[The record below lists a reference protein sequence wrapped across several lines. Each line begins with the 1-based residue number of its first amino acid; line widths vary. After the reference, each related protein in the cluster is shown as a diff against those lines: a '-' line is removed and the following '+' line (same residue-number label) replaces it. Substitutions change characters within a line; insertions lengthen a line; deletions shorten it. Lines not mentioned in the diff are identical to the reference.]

1 MSDALKNIQNVNGLI
16 SEILG
21 GDGPLPSID
30 ASSLVGMS
38 EHQRDQGRL
47 ALAEATSA
55 VELEALRVALLGDRS
70 GLHLLKRCLKRLDP
84 GTRKLVGA
92 SANQASKLLETAIE
106 EARQRIGAGAGE
118 ARPAFDVTLPGRRP
132 FEGRRHILYQVRDEI
147 IDIFRGMGY
156 SVAEGPQVE
165 DDHHNFGALNF
176 GPHHPARDAHDTLF
190 LENGAL
196 LRTHTSP
203 VQIRVMETT
212 RPPLRMIFPGRVYRA
227 EQIDP
232 SHAAEFHQ
240 IEGLYVD
247 RGVSMAHLKG
257 ALFAFARALL
267 GPDTRTRFRPSY
279 FPFTEPS
286 GEVDVS
292 CLLCGGTGQRQADG
306 AASRCSVCKGS
317 GWLEILGCGMVHPNV
332 FRSVGYDPEEWT
344 GFAFGM
350 GFERITMLKYGIPD
364 VRYFLENDLRFL
376 EQF

>member
-1 MSDALKNIQNVNGLI
+1 MTDALNEIQKVNGLI

-21 GDGPLPSID
+21 GDGPLPSLD
-30 ASSLVGMS
+30 PEGLKAAA
-38 EHQRDQGRL
+38 EQQANEGRA
-47 ALAEATSA
+47 ALERATSA
-55 VELEALRVALLGDRS
+55 KDLEAVRIALLGDRS
-70 GLHLLKRCLKRLDP
+70 GLHLIKRNLKRLDP
-84 GTRKLVGA
+84 ELRKIVGA
-92 SANQASKLLETAIE
+92 SANRATKAIE
-106 EARQRIGAGAGE
+106 EALAAARERLGASADR
-118 ARPAFDVTLPGRRP
+118 ARPSFDVTLPGRRP
-132 FEGRRHILYQVRDEI
+132 FQGRRHILYQVRDEI

-190 LENGAL
+190 LENGSL

-227 EQIDP
+227 EQVDP

-257 ALFAFARALL
+257 ALFSFARALL
-267 GPDTRTRFRPSY
+267 GPGTKTRFRPSY

-292 CLLCGGTGQRQADG
+292 CILCGGTGRRQVDG
-306 AASRCSVCKGS
+306 AATRCGVCKGS

-332 FRSVGYDPEEWT
+332 FRAVGYDPEEWT